1 MTKADVREFMLTKST
16 GDRRPSPDP
25 PIAPNTPKS
34 PWKAG
39 RRLPVFE
46 RCGYCSPPAIPYDG
60 IPWTVA
66 DRRPPSPGWLR
77 KAPSGPPPRRRRRS
91 TPVMSQAKKRR
102 IEVEEVDDVSVVEF
116 VDKRILDE
124 QNIQLIGDQLFE
136 LVDDLG
142 KKKLLLNFA
151 NVEYLSSA
159 ALGKLMTLNKKVKA
173 AAGELR
179 LCNIKPEI
187 KEVFSITKLDKMLRI
202 FDTEQDALERF

>member
-1 MTKADVREFMLTKST
+1 MIFQE
-16 GDRRPSPDP
+16 SP
-25 PIAPNTPKS
+25 AGRNTPT
-34 PWKAG
+34 ADQRIRAR
-39 RRLPVFE
+39 RRLPFGDAVEGAF
-46 RCGYCSPPAIPYDG
+46 P
-60 IPWTVA
+60 
-66 DRRPPSPGWLR
+66 
-77 KAPSGPPPRRRRRS
+77 
-91 TPVMSQAKKRR
+91 MSQAKKRR
-102 IEVEEVDDVSVVEF
+102 IEVEEVEGVAIVEF

-159 ALGKLMTLNKKVKA
+159 ALGKLMTLNKKVKTA
-173 AAGELR
+173 GGELR

-202 FDTEQDALERF
+202 FNSEQDALDGF